1 MNKIKKTIEYYGR
14 ILELSTGDWAKQAG
28 GSVVVRYGDTVVLV
42 AATADKKE
50 KEDKEDLDFLP
61 LTVEYSERMYAA
73 GKIPGGYFRREG
85 RPTEEEILKSRLIDR
100 SIRSLFP
107 EEFKKDIQVVA
118 TVLSVDKE
126 NPPDILGIIGA
137 SAALCI
143 SKIPFSTPLG
153 AVRIGKI
160 DGEFV
165 VNPVAQEL
173 DMSSL
178 DLVVTA
184 TEDNVIMI
192 EVNAKEIPE
201 EQILEAVMVAREAIK
216 PLINLI
222 TELVNEVNPQKDSLK
237 TIEYDKELV
246 DKVKSFVE
254 ERFSRGDFQT
264 GDKLQR
270 EDAMSLLL
278 DEGVE
283 YFKEEC
289 LGKEVLIRPLIF
301 KYFKSALRYQV
312 IYKKIRID
320 GRKPDEVREIAATTG
335 VLPRVHGSGVFSR
348 GQTQVLT
355 TVTLGAI
362 QDVQYIDGL
371 GMDEYKR
378 YMHHYNFPPYS
389 VGESRP
395 MRGPGRREIGHGS
408 LAERAI
414 IPILPKEENFPYTIR
429 TVSEVLESNGS
440 TSMASVC
447 GSSLALMDAG
457 VPIKAPVAGISI
469 GLMKEG
475 KEYIILVDIQGI
487 EDALGDMDFKVAG
500 TRTGVTAIQLD
511 NKTAGI
517 EVNILKEAL
526 QKACQARNFI
536 LDCME
541 NNISSSRAELSL
553 YAPHITSFEI
563 EAGKIGELIGPG
575 GRVIRKISQDTG
587 VQIDIKDSVGK
598 GYVTAPSKEAMEKAL
613 KYIDAILKGVKVGE
627 TYEGR
632 VTRVMPFGVFVEI
645 APSKEGLLHNS
656 QVSNAYR
663 SRGQINLNIN
673 DQVIVV
679 VKEIDHLGRI
689 NLSQKGSTED

>member
-1 MNKIKKTIEYYGR
+1 MKKIKKTIKYYGR

-42 AATADKKE
+42 AVTADKK
-50 KEDKEDLDFLP
+50 DKEDLDFLP

-107 EEFKKDIQVVA
+107 AEFKKEIQVVA
-118 TVLSVDKE
+118 TVLSVDQE
-126 NPPDILGIIGA
+126 NLPDILGIIGA

-143 SKIPFSTPLG
+143 SNIPFSIPVG

-160 DGEFV
+160 NGEYV

-184 TEDNVIMI
+184 TEDNVVMI
-192 EVNAKEIPE
+192 EANAKEIPE
-201 EQILEAVMVAREAIK
+201 EQILEAMVIAREAMK
-216 PLINLI
+216 PIINLI
-222 TELVNEVNPQKDSLK
+222 KELVNEINPQKYALE
-237 TIEYDKELV
+237 TVEYDNELV
-246 DKVKSFVE
+246 DKVKRFIE

-270 EDAMSLLL
+270 EDAIELLL
-278 DEGVE
+278 EEGVE
-283 YFKEEC
+283 YLKEDSSE
-289 LGKEVLIRPLIF
+289 KEILLRSLIF
-301 KYFKSALRYQV
+301 KYFKSAFRHQV
-312 IYKKIRID
+312 IHNKLRID
-320 GRKPDEVREIAATTG
+320 GRKPEEVREIGVSTG
-335 VLPRVHGSGVFSR
+335 VLPRVHGSAIFSR

-362 QDVQYIDGL
+362 QDVQHIDGL

-389 VGESRP
+389 VGEARP
-395 MRGPGRREIGHGS
+395 LRGPGRREIGHGS

-414 IPILPKEENFPYTIR
+414 VPILPEEEIFPYTIR

-457 VPIKAPVAGISI
+457 VPIVTPVAGISI
-469 GLMKEG
+469 GLIKEG
-475 KEYIILVDIQGI
+475 QEFVLLVDIQGI

-517 EVNILKEAL
+517 EDNLIKEAFEEAR
-526 QKACQARNFI
+526 KTRNFI

-541 NNISSSRAELSL
+541 KNISSSRADLSL

-563 EAGKIGELIGPG
+563 EASKIGELIGPG

-587 VQIDIKDSVGK
+587 AQIDIKDSVGK
-598 GYVTAPSKEAMEKAL
+598 GYVTAPSKEALLKAQ
-613 KYIDAILKGVKVGE
+613 KYIDAIIKGVKVGE

-632 VTRVMPFGVFVEI
+632 VTRIMPFGVFIEI

-656 QVSNAYR
+656 QVINTYK
-663 SRGQINLNIN
+663 SRGQVNLNIN
-673 DQVIVV
+673 DQVMVV
-679 VKEIDHLGRI
+679 IKEIDHLGRI
-689 NLSQKGSTED
+689 NLTQKGSTED

>member
-1 MNKIKKTIEYYGR
+1 MNKIRKTIEYFGR

-28 GSVVVRYGDTVVLV
+28 GSVLVRYGDTVVLV
-42 AATADKKE
+42 AVTADKK
-50 KEDKEDLDFLP
+50 DKEDLDFLP

-107 EEFKKDIQVVA
+107 AEYKKEVLVVA
-118 TVLSVDKE
+118 TVLSVDQE
-126 NPPDILGIIGA
+126 NLPDILGIIGA
-137 SAALCI
+137 SATLCL
-143 SKIPFSTPLG
+143 SNIPFSIPLG

-160 DGEFV
+160 NGEFV
-165 VNPVAQEL
+165 VNPIAQEL

-184 TEDNVIMI
+184 TKDNVVMI
-192 EVNAKEIPE
+192 EANAKEIPE
-201 EQILEAVMVAREAIK
+201 EQILEAVIIAREAIE
-216 PLINLI
+216 PIINLI
-222 TELVNEVNPQKDSLK
+222 TELVKEVNPQKDILK
-237 TIEYDKELV
+237 TVEYDKELV
-246 DKVKSFVE
+246 DKVKRFVE

-270 EDAMSLLL
+270 EDAMYLLL
-278 DEGVE
+278 EEGVE
-283 YFKEEC
+283 YFKEDC
-289 LGKEVLIRPLIF
+289 SGKEALIRSIVF

-312 IYKKIRID
+312 IHDKIRID
-320 GRKPDEVREIAATTG
+320 GRKPDEVREIGVTTG
-335 VLPRVHGSGVFSR
+335 VLPRVHGSAVFSR

-355 TVTLGAI
+355 TVTLGAF
-362 QDVQYIDGL
+362 QDVQHIDGL

-389 VGESRP
+389 VGEARP

-414 IPILPKEENFPYTIR
+414 VPILPEEETFPYTIR

-457 VPIKAPVAGISI
+457 VPIVSPVAGISI
-469 GLMKEG
+469 GLIKEG
-475 KEYIILVDIQGI
+475 PEYALLVDIQGI

-511 NKTAGI
+511 NKTVGI
-517 EVNILKEAL
+517 EVNLLKEAFEEAR
-526 QKACQARNFI
+526 KSRNFI

-541 NNISSSRAELSL
+541 NNISSSRTDLSL

-587 VQIDIKDSVGK
+587 AQIDIKDSVGK
-598 GYVTAPSKEAMEKAL
+598 GYITAPSKEALQKAQ

-632 VTRVMPFGVFVEI
+632 VTRIVPFGVFVEI

-656 QVSNAYR
+656 QIINTYK
-663 SRGQINLNIN
+663 SRGQVSLNIN
-673 DQVIVV
+673 DQVMVV

-689 NLSQKGSTED
+689 NLTQKGSTED